1 MTEKT
6 KPGPAPRKRAAASK
20 SLAVAGTQE
29 TWTRLQVN
37 ALRRAGF
44 DAPARDLDLLFHVS
58 KTSGLDPFR
67 GALYMTTNERG
78 EWQVRTTIHGLLAGA
93 RDAATRAGDSLAISA
108 PEWADADGVWHE
120 VWLGPGQPA
129 AARITVHRG
138 GHPFTAVALYA
149 ESAVFDEETGRP
161 NRTWTRRGAS
171 QLAKVAKAAALRDA
185 CPLELSGLYTDD
197 ENLAPTVAG
206 SVVVA
211 DAGQSSKLDAL
222 LAEDD

>member
-6 KPGPAPRKRAAASK
+6 TTPRKRATPSK
-20 SLAVAGTQE
+20 SLAVAGEQQ
-29 TWTRLQVN
+29 TWTRLQIN
-37 ALRRAGF
+37 ALRRLGF
-44 DAPARDLDLLFHVS
+44 DAPVRDLDLLFHVA

-67 GALYMTTNERG
+67 SHLYMARNERG

-93 RDAATRAGDSLAISA
+93 RASVSKTGESLAISA
-108 PEWADADGVWHE
+108 PEWADDNGTWHE
-120 VWLGPGQPA
+120 PWLGPGQPA
-129 AARITVHRG
+129 AARITVHRD

-149 ESAVFDEETGRP
+149 ESAVFDEDTGRP

-206 SVVVA
+206 AVVVA
-211 DAGQSSKLDAL
+211 DAGPSSQLDEL